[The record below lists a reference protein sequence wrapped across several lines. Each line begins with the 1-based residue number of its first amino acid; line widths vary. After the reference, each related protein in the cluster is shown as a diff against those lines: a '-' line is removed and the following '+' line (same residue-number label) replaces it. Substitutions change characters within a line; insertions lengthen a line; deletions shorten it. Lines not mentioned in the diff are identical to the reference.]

1 MDKYLMD
8 GVRRHGQ
15 GKWSR
20 ILLDYDFEGRTGVM
34 LKDRW
39 RVLVRS
45 YKVS

>member
-1 MDKYLMD
+1 WTAKLDKNLMD
-8 GVRRHGQ
+8 GVKRHGQ

-39 RVLVRS
+39 RVL
-45 YKVS
+45 